1 MSNIKFGTDGWRAI
15 IAKDF
20 TVDNVARVAFAV
32 STWLFSKGQELSVVI
47 GFDCRFGGEM
57 FAKTVAKVLAL
68 KGIHSYLA
76 PEFVSTPMV
85 SYGVLK
91 LKADLGIIITA
102 SHNPPDYNG
111 MKLKGSYGGPL
122 FETDLKDIQNLIHE
136 ANEVNIETINWE
148 DLIDQN
154 VVEYVDLETLYIEYL
169 KSNFDLN
176 LIANSG
182 LKFAFDPMFGSGQRV
197 LRKILPGVKCS
208 HCQKN
213 PFFNGIPPEPVSQNL
228 LDFAEKLKTSW
239 KVDAGLAVDGDADR
253 IALFDADGNYVD
265 SHHVILLLIHY
276 LAGYKKLSGKIVTG
290 FSSTLKVEKL
300 AAHYGLEVERVE
312 IGFKKIAEV
321 MLKEDVLVGGEESG
335 GISVKGNIPERD
347 GIWNG
352 LSIFQFMA
360 ESGKSLHQLID
371 EVYSITGSF
380 VYQRQDLKMP
390 SELKQRIVKK
400 CRESGFS
407 KFGIFEV
414 VKVEDLDG
422 WKFYLNDDEW
432 YMIRPSGTEPL
443 LRTYAEG
450 KTAERVNDILRAGY
464 DTIMHC

>member
-1 MSNIKFGTDGWRAI
+1 MSKIKFGTDGWRAI

-32 STWLFSKGQELSVVI
+32 STWLFSKGQNLSVVI

-68 KGIHSYLA
+68 KGIHTYLA

-85 SYGVLK
+85 SYGVLN
-91 LKADLGIIITA
+91 LEADLGIIITA

-111 MKLKGSYGGPL
+111 IKLKGSYGGPL

-136 ANEVNIETINWE
+136 SNEVNIETINWE
-148 DLIDQN
+148 DMIDQN
-154 VVEYVDLETLYIEYL
+154 VVEYVDLETIYIEFL
-169 KSNFDLN
+169 KNNFN
-176 LIANSG
+176 IKLIAESG
-182 LKFAFDPMFGSGQRV
+182 LNFAFDPMFGSGQRV

-213 PFFNGIPPEPVSQNL
+213 PFFNGIPPEPVYQNL

-276 LAGYKKLSGKIVTG
+276 LAGYKKLKGKIVTG
-290 FSSTLKVEKL
+290 FSSTVKVEKL

-335 GISVKGNIPERD
+335 GISIKGNIPERD

-360 ESGKSLHQLID
+360 ESGKSLGELIN
-371 EVYSITGSF
+371 EVYKITGSF

-390 SELKQRIVKK
+390 VELKNRIVKK
-400 CRESGFS
+400 CRENGFS
-407 KFGIFEV
+407 EFGDFKV
-414 VKVEDLDG
+414 VRVEDFDG
-422 WKFYLNDDEW
+422 WKFYLNEDEW
-432 YMIRPSGTEPL
+432 YMVRPSGTEPL

-450 KTAERVNDILRAGY
+450 RTAERVNEILRAGY

>member
-1 MSNIKFGTDGWRAI
+1 MSKIKFGTDGWRAI

-20 TVDNVARVAFAV
+20 TVDNVSRAALAI
-32 STWLFSKGQELSVVI
+32 STWLLSKGQNLSVVI

-57 FAKTVAKVLAL
+57 FAKAVAKVLAI
-68 KGIHSYLA
+68 KGIHIYLA

-85 SYGVLK
+85 SYGVVSLET
-91 LKADLGIIITA
+91 DLGIIITA
-102 SHNPPDYNG
+102 SHNPPEYNG
-111 MKLKGSYGGPL
+111 LKIKGSYGGPL
-122 FETDLKDIQNLIHE
+122 FETELKNIENLIHE
-136 ANEVNIETINWE
+136 TNEVNIETIQWE

-154 VVEYVDLETLYIEYL
+154 IIEYVDLESIYIEYL
-169 KSNFDLN
+169 KSNFN
-176 LIANSG
+176 IKLIKESG
-182 LKFAFDPMFGSGQRV
+182 FKFAFDAMFGSGQRV
-197 LRKILPGVKCS
+197 LRKILPGIKCS
-208 HCQKN
+208 HCQKD
-213 PFFNGIPPEPVSQNL
+213 PFFNGIPPEPVYQNL

-253 IALFDADGNYVD
+253 IAMFDADGNYVD

-276 LAGYKKLSGKIVTG
+276 LAGYKKLKGKIVTG
-290 FSSTLKVEKL
+290 FSSTVKVEKL

-335 GISVKGNIPERD
+335 GISIKGNLPERD
-347 GIWNG
+347 GIWMG
-352 LSIFQFMA
+352 LSLFQFMA
-360 ESGKSLHQLID
+360 ETGKSLRNLIE
-371 EVYSITGSF
+371 EVDSITGSF

-390 SELKQRIVKK
+390 SDLKNRIIKK
-400 CRESGFS
+400 CQEDGFS
-407 KFGIFEV
+407 KFGDFEV
-414 VKVEDLDG
+414 AHVEDFDG
-422 WKFYLNDDEW
+422 WKFYFNEDEW

-450 KTAERVNDILRAGY
+450 RTTERVNEILRAGY